1 MPAPVSDTSAM
12 IAGMDPV
19 LEPGTW
25 VFATSEDPALAAQ
38 AVALYR
44 EAEGTSLILP
54 LEVAQAAGF
63 DTSAPM
69 RCITLR
75 VNSSLLGVGL
85 TAAVAGVLAAAGLPC
100 NMVAGL
106 RHDHAYVPAGQ
117 AETALAL
124 LRERA
129 TREAG

>member
-25 VFATSEDPALAAQ
+25 VFATSEDPALAARAI
-38 AVALYR
+38 AVYR

-85 TAAVAGVLAAAGLPC
+85 TAAVASVLAEAGLPC

-106 RHDHAYVPAGQ
+106 HHDHAYVPAGE
-117 AETALAL
+117 ADAALDL
-124 LRERA
+124 LHRRA
-129 TREAG
+129 AREAG